1 MTPPGSNLLLS
12 ALSPST
18 RDSLLSRA
26 APVELPFGTIL
37 YEPGTVPR
45 HAHFLLSG
53 LASIVVVTPDGA
65 SVEITMAG
73 NEGVVG
79 SLHLLGPASLPTQC
93 TMQLAGAGLRV
104 PHMHLQSQLQS
115 SAELREVL
123 LAYIQMQAA
132 TVSQI
137 SACNR
142 VHSAEQRLIRWLLMA
157 ADKTGLDT
165 LKFTQEYL
173 AQMIATQRPT
183 VTVIALDL
191 QQRGLIQYS
200 RGTIRLMDRPGL
212 EASVCGCY
220 AVIKNLNPMLYQLN
234 AGGAERS
241 VEAQTSSS
249 SSSSS
254 SKLSGMAS
262 ASGNSE

>member
-1 MTPPGSNLLLS
+1 MTSPGSNLLLS
-12 ALSPST
+12 ALSPPT

-26 APVELPFGTIL
+26 TPVELPFGTTL
-37 YEPGTVPR
+37 YEPGTAPR
-45 HAHFLLSG
+45 YGYFLLAG

-79 SLHLLGPASLPTQC
+79 SLHLLGPASLPTRC
-93 TMQLAGAGLRV
+93 TMQLSGAALRV
-104 PHMHLQSQLQS
+104 PHMHLQTQLHS
-115 SAELREVL
+115 SAELRQVL
-123 LAYIQMQAA
+123 LAYIQTQAA

-200 RGTIRLMDRPGL
+200 RGTIRITNRAGL
-212 EASVCGCY
+212 EAGVCGCY
-220 AVIKNLNPMLYQLN
+220 AVIRSLNPVLYQLN
-234 AGGAERS
+234 AGGTQRTG
-241 VEAQTSSS
+241 EAQLSSS
-249 SSSSS
+249 SH
-254 SKLSGMAS
+254 
-262 ASGNSE
+262 ASGITSAAGSTE